1 MKTLA
6 IWIAS
11 AGLLLAAGGAR
22 FAGPARADDLG
33 DKVSHGAHAVGK
45 TIVHGA
51 KAVGHGGAKVYHD
64 VASGVHRDLAHQS
77 DSEHSKTL
85 HLKKAAREHR
95 EATRE
100 SHVSHSQMH
109 RAGDAAS
116 DVAR

>member
-1 MKTLA
+1 MRTLTA
-6 IWIAS
+6 LMAS
-11 AGLLLAAGGAR
+11 AGLLLAAGNV
-22 FAGPARADDLG
+22 RADDLG
-33 DKVSHGAHAVGK
+33 DKISHGAHAVGK
-45 TIVHGA
+45 TVVNGA

-64 VASGVHRDLAHQS
+64 VASGVNRDLADHA
-77 DSEHSKTL
+77 DTRHAKVV